1 MKAREVNR
9 RIEAKSGQHV
19 RTVGSHKRYRVTV
32 GDITRKHRSASAPRR
47 HPHRHTSQDRKRPS
61 TSIGTEMALV
71 SCYEVVVTREGG
83 SWLADVP
90 ALPGAHTFARSLTGL
105 AKSVRE
111 VIIVMADLDDHAKP
125 ELTFT
130 YQVSDEVVQEAVAVG
145 RERRQAR
152 ELEEAL
158 MAHTS
163 AAVVRL
169 AREGYSVRDAAAL
182 LDLTPGRVSQLL
194 NP

>member
-1 MKAREVNR
+1 
-9 RIEAKSGQHV
+9 
-19 RTVGSHKRYRVTV
+19 
-32 GDITRKHRSASAPRR
+32 
-47 HPHRHTSQDRKRPS
+47 
-61 TSIGTEMALV
+61 V
-71 SCYEVVVTREGG
+71 SSYEVIVTREDGA
-83 SWLADVP
+83 WLADVP
-90 ALPGAHTFARSLTGL
+90 TVPGAHTFARSLSGL

-111 VIIVMADLDDHAKP
+111 VIILMADLADDVRP

-130 YQVSDEVVQEAVAVG
+130 YQVSDGVLKEAVAVG

-152 ELEEAL
+152 QLEESL

-163 AAVVRL
+163 AAVARL

-194 NP
+194 NT

>member
-1 MKAREVNR
+1 M
-9 RIEAKSGQHV
+9 S
-19 RTVGSHKRYRVTV
+19 S
-32 GDITRKHRSASAPRR
+32 
-47 HPHRHTSQDRKRPS
+47 
-61 TSIGTEMALV
+61 
-71 SCYEVVVTREGG
+71 YEVIVTREDGA
-83 SWLADVP
+83 WLADVP
-90 ALPGAHTFARSLTGL
+90 TVPGAHTFARSLSGL

-111 VIIVMADLDDHAKP
+111 VIILMADLADDVRP

-130 YQVSDEVVQEAVAVG
+130 YQVSDGVLKEAVAVG

-152 ELEEAL
+152 QLEESL

-163 AAVVRL
+163 AAVARL

-194 NP
+194 NT

>member
-1 MKAREVNR
+1 MLSMRAREV
-9 RIEAKSGQHV
+9 
-19 RTVGSHKRYRVTV
+19 
-32 GDITRKHRSASAPRR
+32 
-47 HPHRHTSQDRKRPS
+47 TSFGK
-61 TSIGTEMALV
+61 EMAPV
-71 SCYEVVVTREGG
+71 SSYEVIVTREDG

-90 ALPGAHTFARSLTGL
+90 AVPGAHTIARSLSGL

-111 VIIVMADLDDHAKP
+111 VIILMADLNDDVAP

-130 YQVSDEVVQEAVAVG
+130 YQVSDEVLQEAVAVG
-145 RERRQAR
+145 RARRQNR
-152 ELEEAL
+152 ELEKSL

-163 AAVVRL
+163 ASVARL

-194 NP
+194 NT

>member
-9 RIEAKSGQHV
+9 RIEAKGGQHV

-32 GDITRKHRSASAPRR
+32 GGITASTAVPQHPGDIPTGTLRN
-47 HPHRHTSQDRKRPS
+47 RKRPG

-71 SCYEVVVTREGG
+71 SCYKVVVTREGG

-90 ALPGAHTFARSLTGL
+90 AVPGAHTFARSLTGL

-111 VIIVMADLDDHAKP
+111 VIILMADLDDHAKP

-163 AAVVRL
+163 AAVARL

-194 NP
+194 NA